1 MATAAIEAER
11 RPNKLSDT
19 RKPPAALYKEG
30 QTMARKTKIQWTE
43 ATWNP
48 IVGCTKC
55 SPGCLNCYA
64 ERMAYRLAC
73 MGIPYYDEVNDGNW
87 TNDVITLPAS
97 LDKPLHW
104 RKPRKVFVCSMS
116 DLFHP
121 KVPFEFIDKVMG
133 AILQA
138 PQHTYQALTKRPQ
151 RMLEWAK
158 HYEQIYNDFYHSR
171 FTFTQFQKRIWL
183 GVTVCT
189 QKEADEKIP
198 ILLQIPAAVRF
209 VSIEPM
215 LEGIDFKKI
224 WCCDWDDY
232 NSHGW
237 LDWVIVGAESG
248 PKRRECKYEWVDSV
262 VAQCE
267 AANVPCFVKQIHNQQ
282 GKLVK
287 MPAEFPQEYPKE

>member
-1 MATAAIEAER
+1 
-11 RPNKLSDT
+11 
-19 RKPPAALYKEG
+19 
-30 QTMARKTKIQWTE
+30 MARKTKIQWTE

-55 SPGCLNCYA
+55 SPGCENCYA

-198 ILLQIPAAVRF
+198 ILLQIPAEVRF
-209 VSIEPM
+209 VSLEPM
-215 LEGIDFKKI
+215 LESICLDKLFNTDVGFP
-224 WCCDWDDY
+224 DWI
-232 NSHGW
+232 
-237 LDWVIVGAESG
+237 IVGAESG
-248 PKRRECKYEWVDSV
+248 HKRRICEIHWVRYML
-262 VAQCE
+262 AQCRLWE
-267 AANVPCFVKQIHNQQ
+267 IPIFVKQIHRD

-287 MPAEFPQEYPKE
+287 MPHSWPQEYPKE